1 MPQVV
6 YTEESRQDLVR
17 FANFLVANEAKEQAK
32 AVITV
37 ILSSVKK
44 LGEFPLIG
52 RIYPIENKDFRELKI
67 KYGRSGYVCLYSFDP
82 ITDIVL
88 VHAIRHQRELGYSAF

>member
-6 YTEESRQDLVR
+6 YTEESKQDLVR

-37 ILSSVKK
+37 ILSNVKK
-44 LGEFPLIG
+44 LEEFF
-52 RIYPIENKDFRELKI
+52 KKAELEVAVKAGAR
-67 KYGRSGYVCLYSFDP
+67 K
-82 ITDIVL
+82 
-88 VHAIRHQRELGYSAF
+88 